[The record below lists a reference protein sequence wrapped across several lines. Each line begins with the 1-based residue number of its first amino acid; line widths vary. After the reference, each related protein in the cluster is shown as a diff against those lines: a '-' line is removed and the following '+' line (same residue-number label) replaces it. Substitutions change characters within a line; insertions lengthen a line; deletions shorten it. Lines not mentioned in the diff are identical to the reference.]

1 MTTID
6 ARGLACPMPLMLA
19 RRRLAELAPGETLLV
34 MTTDPEAP
42 IDLAAWASEEGHGF
56 RVLGPRSA
64 SEPDEDRW
72 LELELRKGG

>member
-1 MTTID
+1 
-6 ARGLACPMPLMLA
+6 MPLMLA
-19 RRRLAELAPGETLLV
+19 RRRMAELAPGETVLV

-56 RVLGPRSA
+56 RVLGRRSGE
-64 SEPDEDRW
+64 EPAEGPW